1 VIQGSDEKA
10 SGKVQIKDLVLG
22 AGLTSIEDRNE
33 YLKKQSEAQ
42 MLVDESKLVDA
53 VREILARHDVKWG

>member
-10 SGKVQIKDLVLG
+10 SSKVQIKDLVLG

-33 YLKKQSEAQ
+33 YLRKQSEAQ
-42 MLVDESKLVDA
+42 VLVDESKLVDA
-53 VREILARHDVKWG
+53 VRDILARHDIKWG